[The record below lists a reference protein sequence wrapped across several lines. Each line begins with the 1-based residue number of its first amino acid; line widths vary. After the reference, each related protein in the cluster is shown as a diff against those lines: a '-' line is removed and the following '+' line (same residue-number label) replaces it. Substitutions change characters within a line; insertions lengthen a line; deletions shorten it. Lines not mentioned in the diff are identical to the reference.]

1 MKRDERILLILCA
14 VMLMMPLSAYG
25 GEETSVVDVVF
36 GDSGQNLG
44 GGVSFAVSPGDVD
57 GDGDLDAVVSAYQA
71 DDRVWLND
79 GDGTFTYYGENLGGY
94 SVHGMALGDLDG
106 DGDLDAF
113 VVFNQS
119 NDRVYLNDGTG
130 HFIDTGQLLGL
141 INENACAIALGDL
154 DGDGDLDACTTHH
167 DNGNEVW
174 LNDGTG
180 AYASAGILL
189 GAQCGVSIAL
199 GDVDLDAFVG
209 FTTEYECAGLTR
221 LYFNE
226 TEVSIEARDY
236 NCEARSRGRASP
248 VLSPWS
254 DMRFYSE

>member
-1 MKRDERILLILCA
+1 MKRDERILLVLCA

-94 SVHGMALGDLDG
+94 SVHGM
-106 DGDLDAF
+106 
-113 VVFNQS
+113 
-119 NDRVYLNDGTG
+119 
-130 HFIDTGQLLGL
+130 
-141 INENACAIALGDL
+141 ALGDL

>member
-1 MKRDERILLILCA
+1 MKRDERILLVLCA

-25 GEETSVVDVVF
+25 GEEASVVDVVF

-94 SVHGMALGDLDG
+94 SVHGM
-106 DGDLDAF
+106 
-113 VVFNQS
+113 
-119 NDRVYLNDGTG
+119 
-130 HFIDTGQLLGL
+130 
-141 INENACAIALGDL
+141 ALGDL